1 MLIVFVILLC
11 FILFGPRKTNAIRSK
26 DIERDFAVSSNSY
39 YISGTY
45 IGILYKM
52 QLDGMGMKR
61 NILMFFYDKDK
72 CSVIGNDSN
81 QDIHLVLAKELELL
95 G

>member
-1 MLIVFVILLC
+1 
-11 FILFGPRKTNAIRSK
+11 
-26 DIERDFAVSSNSY
+26 
-39 YISGTY
+39 
-45 IGILYKM
+45 M